1 MYLIKLVTQRY
12 SFGNDSEKIIGY
24 FETEEKAKEF
34 CDLETPKLEYN
45 ENMGNIYYTY
55 KKINKLG

>member
-34 CDLETPKLEYN
+34 CDVETLKLDYN
-45 ENMGNIYYTY
+45 RNMGSMCYTY
-55 KKINKLG
+55 EKIERLG